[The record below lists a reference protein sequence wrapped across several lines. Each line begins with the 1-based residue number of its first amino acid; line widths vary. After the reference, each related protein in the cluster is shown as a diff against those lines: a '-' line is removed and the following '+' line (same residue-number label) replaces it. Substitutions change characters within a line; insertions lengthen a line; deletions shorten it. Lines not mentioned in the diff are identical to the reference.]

1 MLWQQKVVYLT
12 TNPIVGSTTSQRM
25 VASAQPTEQSGI
37 DLPQSLQT
45 VDEFEAW
52 QRLFVK
58 EGSYEF
64 VRGRVIPKPAMKQ
77 DEVFITDFLLRLF
90 TKTNA
95 YAQGDSLLPETDSYV
110 DGVRKRI
117 PDITYLTAE
126 QKQAIRRGERVSTLF
141 AIELLSE
148 SESFEDVTDKIQ
160 DYFDAGAQLVWY
172 IAPRQKRVYAYT
184 SATESVVYKA
194 DATLSAAP
202 LLPDF
207 QFTLTNL
214 FA

>member
-1 MLWQQKVVYLT
+1 MIAIAQQIE
-12 TNPIVGSTTSQRM
+12 P
-25 VASAQPTEQSGI
+25 
-37 DLPQSLQT
+37 LPDSLNT

-52 QRLFVK
+52 QRLHVK

-64 VRGRVIPKPAMKQ
+64 VRGRIIPKPAMKQ
-77 DEVFITDFLLRLF
+77 DEVFIADFLLRLF
-90 TKTNA
+90 THTAA
-95 YAQGDSLLPETDSYV
+95 YSNGDSLLPETDSYV
-110 DGVRKRI
+110 DGFRKRI

-126 QKQAIRRGERVSTLF
+126 QKQAIRRGERVKTLF
-141 AIELLSE
+141 AIEILSE

-172 IAPRQKRVYAYT
+172 IAPRQRRIYAYT
-184 SATESVVYKA
+184 SATESIVYK
-194 DATLSAAP
+194 DNMPISASP

-207 QFTLTNL
+207 QFATDEL